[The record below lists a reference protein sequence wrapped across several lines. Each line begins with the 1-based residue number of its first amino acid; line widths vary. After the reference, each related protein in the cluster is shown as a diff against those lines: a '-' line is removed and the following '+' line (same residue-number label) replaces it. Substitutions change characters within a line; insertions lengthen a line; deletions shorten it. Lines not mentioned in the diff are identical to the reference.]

1 MNASASKPKY
11 YAEVNQIKPS
21 DYSNY
26 ENLEIE
32 WG

>member
-1 MNASASKPKY
+1 MNSHSKPKE
-11 YAEVNQIKPS
+11 YAEVNQTKPLE
-21 DYSNY
+21 YFNY